1 MPTTKIPRITIV
13 MPCFNGK
20 KYLEKALEAFCSQD
34 YSNKRLVIVDGK
46 STDGSHEIITKYA
59 QNNPS
64 VIWDQT
70 SDTGISNAINIGLSY
85 LDESDIFGYLGS
97 DDMLMPDILK
107 TVSFML
113 NIAPDLDGVY
123 FDCYNYFC
131 DTKKMVYRK
140 CPVTTFSLKN
150 LLKLGTIAG
159 LQNIY
164 IRGQYVLSN
173 KFLETNRYS
182 MDYELYLR
190 LTKSGV
196 ENFMYIPQPSS
207 VNFMNG
213 NISTKYAIQGSLETI
228 QAAILHS
235 GYTPE
240 LIQRLIRLKLGQI
253 KRSILRKS

>member
-1 MPTTKIPRITIV
+1 
-13 MPCFNGK
+13 
-20 KYLEKALEAFCSQD
+20 
-34 YSNKRLVIVDGK
+34 
-46 STDGSHEIITKYA
+46 
-59 QNNPS
+59 
-64 VIWDQT
+64 
-70 SDTGISNAINIGLSY
+70 
-85 LDESDIFGYLGS
+85 
-97 DDMLMPDILK
+97 
-107 TVSFML
+107 
-113 NIAPDLDGVY
+113 
-123 FDCYNYFC
+123 
-131 DTKKMVYRK
+131 MVYRK